1 MTKITKALMLVV
13 AMLCLHTS
21 RTQAQALN
29 FGAYS
34 YITIGDILPDNQS
47 YTKEAWIRVHTY
59 YSTHGCNILSAFD
72 YPFWIENGVLSAA
85 NNYGATDSATV
96 KDTGAIGLNTWVHVA
111 VTYDA
116 GSSTMK
122 LYKNGVLI
130 ATNTAA
136 PSYHSSALQIGA
148 VEYGDFFDGGD
159 IDEVRLWN
167 VARTQSQ
174 IQANMNCDVPQS
186 SSLAAYYRFDQG
198 VVGADNNN
206 IVSVYDYSGNANC
219 GTMTNFTLTGS
230 TSNYITGAIT
240 SSCYPI
246 TIVMTAPASITGSS
260 AVCTGASITLA
271 NSVSGGVWHV
281 DDMDTASIS
290 TTGVVTGEYGGT
302 VNVSY
307 KTCGGIATKTVTV
320 NPSPTVTATAAYGT
334 ITATATGGTSPYSYL
349 WSNSSTG
356 SSLFSLWSGT
366 YGVTVTDAKGCTA
379 SGSYYVAGLA
389 LTLTN
394 AISVTPAST
403 VYTGGVK
410 NNIYLGYGPQSATL
424 TATPTGASTSS
435 FTYSWSPS
443 TYLSST
449 SSRTPTFTPTAA
461 GHYTYTCTATY
472 MGHSVSATVTMCVVD
487 AVDHSHCGGLIKICH
502 VSHCTGG
509 TSNTISLPSCAVELA
524 LRLFPADHLGVCY
537 GGCGTGAR
545 EEATPSAPVLVWQDL
560 AMNAGP
566 NPFAGAITLN
576 FEGAPTENITIR
588 IYDLT
593 GRILEQQ
600 DNQHPGTEITAGA
613 NLANGMYIL
622 EAVNGDQS
630 KKIKIVKMN

>member
-85 NNYGATDSATV
+85 NSYGATDSATV

-116 GSSTMK
+116 SSSTMK
-122 LYKNGVLI
+122 LYKNGNLI

-136 PSYHSSALQIGA
+136 PTYHGSGLQIGA

-240 SSCYPI
+240 TSCYPI
-246 TIVMTAPASITGSS
+246 TIVMTAPAAITGAS

-271 NSVSGGVWHV
+271 NSVAGGVWGV
-281 DDMDTASIS
+281 DDLDTASIS
-290 TTGVVTGEYGGT
+290 TTGAVTGQYGGT
-302 VNVSY
+302 VNISY
-307 KTCGGIATKTVTV
+307 KTCGGSVSKTVTV
-320 NPSPTVTATAAYGT
+320 NPSPTVTGTAAYGT
-334 ITATATGGTSPYSYL
+334 IAAVAAGGTSPYTYL
-349 WSNSSTG
+349 WSNGSAS
-356 SSLFSLWSGT
+356 SSLFSLWTGT
-366 YGVTVTDAKGCTA
+366 YSVTVTDAKGCTA
-379 SGSYYVAGLA
+379 SGSYYVTGFA

-394 AISVTPAST
+394 AITVTPANNT
-403 VYTGGVK
+403 YTGGNP
-410 NNIYLGYGPQSATL
+410 NNLYLGYGPQSATL

-443 TYLSST
+443 TDLSST

-472 MGHSVSATVTMCVVD
+472 MGHSVSATVALCVVD
-487 AVDHSHCGGLIKICH
+487 AVDHAHCGKIKVCH
-502 VSHCTGG
+502 KSTCGG
-509 TSNTISLPSCAVELA
+509 GSYNTESLTSCSVATQLRRFPS
-524 LRLFPADHLGVCY
+524 DHLGACY

-545 EEATPSAPVLVWQDL
+545 EASSNTAPVLIWEDL
-560 AMNAGP
+560 GINTFP
-566 NPFAGAITLN
+566 NPFTDAITLQVA
-576 FEGAPTENITIR
+576 GDPASNIEIN
-588 IYDLT
+588 IYDLA
-593 GRILEQQ
+593 GRVVEHL
-600 DNQHPGTEITAGA
+600 DNQHPGTDIIVGHS
-613 NLANGMYIL
+613 LANGMYIL
-622 EAVNGDQS
+622 EARNGELT
-630 KKIKIVKMN
+630 KKVKIVKAKS